1 MIFYRLF
8 FLLQDECSFVS
19 LRDVERVLEVM
30 SWFYRQSED
39 DTMLFQK
46 MKEDSEDSQTETD
59 DESMEIFPPHQASL
73 FRNESLKDKYTPVV
87 NNIHMIVWFGL
98 VWSMMFNATFN
109 NISVI
114 SWRSVLLV
122 METAVS

>member
-46 MKEDSEDSQTETD
+46 MKEDSEDSETETD

-73 FRNESLKDKYTPVV
+73 FRNESLKDKY
-87 NNIHMIVWFGL
+87 
-98 VWSMMFNATFN
+98 
-109 NISVI
+109 
-114 SWRSVLLV
+114 RR
-122 METAVS
+122 

>member
-1 MIFYRLF
+1 MIFYALF

-46 MKEDSEDSQTETD
+46 MKEDSEDSETETD
-59 DESMEIFPPHQASL
+59 DESMEIDPLHQASL
-73 FRNESLKDKYTPVV
+73 FKIE
-87 NNIHMIVWFGL
+87 
-98 VWSMMFNATFN
+98 
-109 NISVI
+109 SVI
-114 SWRSVLLV
+114 EKFRR
-122 METAVS
+122 